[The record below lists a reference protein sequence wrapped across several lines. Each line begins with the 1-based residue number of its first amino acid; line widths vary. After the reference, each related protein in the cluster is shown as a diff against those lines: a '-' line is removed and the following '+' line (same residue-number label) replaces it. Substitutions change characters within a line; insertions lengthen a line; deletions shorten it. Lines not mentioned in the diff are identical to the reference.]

1 MAVLDTSGLWSDGDD
16 YRIIKAL
23 SLPFGT
29 FVQDCMIT
37 SMNQLQAMSVTAQQ
51 EVLDL
56 LADYDT
62 ANAAQTAQNLANT
75 EGKTL
80 VEADVLKWQVTGNGM
95 SGPQAEM
102 LRVKAELSDIF
113 AFSTCL
119 AGYLGNNGWGTP
131 LIRS

>member
-1 MAVLDTSGLWSDGDD
+1 MAVLDISGLWSDGDD

-29 FVQDCMIT
+29 FTQECMIT

-56 LADYDT
+56 LVDYD
-62 ANAAQTAQNLANT
+62 AADAAQTAQNLANI

-95 SGPQAEM
+95 SGPQAEK
-102 LRVKAELSDIF
+102 LRVQSELSNIF

-119 AGYLGNNGWGTP
+119 SGYLGNNSYGTP

>member
-16 YRIIKAL
+16 YRVIKVL

-29 FVQDCMIT
+29 FTQECMIT
-37 SMNQLQAMSVTAQQ
+37 SMNQLQAMSVAAQQ

-62 ANAAQTAQNLANT
+62 ADAAQTAQNLANT

-95 SGPQAEM
+95 SGPQAEK
-102 LRVKAELSDIF
+102 LRIQSELSNIF

-119 AGYLGNNGWGTP
+119 SGYLNNYGYGTT

>member
-29 FVQDCMIT
+29 FVQSCMIT

-51 EVLDL
+51 EVLNL

-62 ANAAQTAQNLANT
+62 ADAAQTTQNLANT

-119 AGYLGNNGWGTP
+119 AGYLNNNYWGTP